1 LEEKRQLF
9 KNNEE
14 RYKNMIINR
23 KELIKFHKNV
33 IQKLEKEI
41 KEYQIEAKKNHAQI
55 EAYDRLI

>member
-1 LEEKRQLF
+1 
-9 KNNEE
+9 
-14 RYKNMIINR
+14 MIINR